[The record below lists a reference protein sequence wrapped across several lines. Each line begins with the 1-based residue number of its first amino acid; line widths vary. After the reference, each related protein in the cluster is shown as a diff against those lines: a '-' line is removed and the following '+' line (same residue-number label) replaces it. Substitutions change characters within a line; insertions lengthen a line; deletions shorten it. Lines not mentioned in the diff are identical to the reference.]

1 MKTRQIIIVIAAFVI
16 LGGAVMVNKS
26 LSKSEPK
33 KSRRGKAKK
42 TAPVVETIQVKNQDI
57 QAPLTVTGKLIARD
71 KIDVYAEVSGILLK
85 SSSRFRE
92 GNRFGAGAILV
103 SMDDQEARLNILAQK
118 SRLLNTIT
126 QVLPDL
132 KLDYPDAFQKWQ
144 DYIDNF
150 KMKQSIRPL
159 PETSSSKEKYFIL
172 AKNIYDQYYTIQSQ
186 EARLKKYHV
195 YAPFSGVVT
204 QASIYP
210 GTLVRNGQK
219 LGEFINPFNFEFEA
233 TVSLKDMDLIKVGNS
248 VKLYSEDIQGEW
260 IGNIRRISDK
270 MDEATQ
276 TVKVFIGATGK
287 NLREG
292 MYLKGEISAKPVNEA
307 FKVSRNLLFNK
318 NQIYVIEQG
327 KLVPK
332 TVKVQRYTGNNVVIK
347 GLKDGVVLPKFP
359 VSGAFAGMEVK
370 VLKVKN

>member
-1 MKTRQIIIVIAAFVI
+1 MKTRQIIIVIVAFVI
-16 LGGAVMVNKS
+16 LVGAVMVNKS
-26 LSKSEPK
+26 LSANAPEK
-33 KSRRGKAKK
+33 KRRGKSKK
-42 TAPVVETIQVKNQDI
+42 TAPVVETIRVKNKGI

-92 GNRFGAGAILV
+92 GNRFNAGAILV

-118 SRLLNTIT
+118 SRLLNAIT
-126 QVLPDL
+126 QLLPDL
-132 KLDYPDAFQKWQ
+132 KLDYPDAFKKWQ
-144 DYIDNF
+144 NYIDNF
-150 KMKQSIRPL
+150 KMNQRISPL
-159 PETSSSKEKYFIL
+159 PQTSSAKEKYFIL
-172 AKNIYDQYYTIQSQ
+172 AKNIYDQFYTIQSQ

-233 TVSLKDMDLIKVGNS
+233 TVSLKDIDLIKIGDQ
-248 VKLYSEDIQGEW
+248 VKLFSEDIKGNW
-260 IGNIRRISDK
+260 TGNIRRISDK

-276 TVKVFIGATGK
+276 TVKVFVGASGK

-292 MYLKGEISAKPVNEA
+292 MYLKGEISATSITDA
-307 FKVSRNLLFNK
+307 FEVSRNLIFSK
-318 NQIYVIEQG
+318 NQVYAIEKG
-327 KLVPK
+327 KLIPK
-332 TVKVQRYTGNNVVIK
+332 TVKIQRYTGNNVVVK
-347 GLKDGVVLPKFP
+347 GLKNGTVLPKFP
-359 VSGAFAGMEVK
+359 VSGAFTGMEVK
-370 VLKVKN
+370 VIK